1 MQKSGIFGILE
12 YSEPFHNCIPT
23 HTQHYVIFTKI
34 GKPSVTLQIEDAG
47 QAFFQALFYNR
58 WTVVKSQSWIES
70 WNSISSCFVV
80 LLFFFF
86 FYFWKNPPKISHFI
100 PLFSYSFF
108 GLDTYKNAWRKVTCI
123 LLFFETR
130 RKTLKFQEK
139 SERARKKEWRKVRK
153 SVGNAFPN
161 DLET

>member
-12 YSEPFHNCIPT
+12 YSEPFRNCILT

-70 WNSISSCFVV
+70 WNSISSCFV
-80 LLFFFF
+80 FFFF
-86 FYFWKNPPKISHFI
+86 
-100 PLFSYSFF
+100 SFF
-108 GLDTYKNAWRKVTCI
+108 I
-123 LLFFETR
+123 SFFEKPFKNFPFYSTIFVLFLWFR
-130 RKTLKFQEK
+130 YLQKRI
-139 SERARKKEWRKVRK
+139 KESYMYPSFLWN
-153 SVGNAFPN
+153 SP
-161 DLET
+161 

>member
-86 FYFWKNPPKISHFI
+86 SIFEKTLQKFPILFHYFRTLSLVYILTKTHKGKLHV
-100 PLFSYSFF
+100 SFF
-108 GLDTYKNAWRKVTCI
+108 S
-123 LLFFETR
+123 
-130 RKTLKFQEK
+130 LKLAVK
-139 SERARKKEWRKVRK
+139 
-153 SVGNAFPN
+153 
-161 DLET
+161 L